1 MDAKNLNQI
10 LVSLLPSLLTEW
22 LPGGKLNGGEFKC
35 GSVRGEAGNSLSVN
49 IRTGV
54 WKDFADSSLPGGD
67 LISLYACINGVSNGE
82 AIKFL
87 QERYGDVRPTTRSA
101 TVVKKEKPKQIPAEI
116 NSPYP
121 TMVAEYKDHNW
132 KGVPSKSWV
141 YRNSKGQPVG
151 IIARYQPTSKKEI
164 LPWVHT
170 DIGWIKGAM
179 DKPRPLY
186 NLPEILASK
195 NPILI
200 VEGEKAAEAAQE
212 LFKNSY
218 TVTTWAGGAEAI
230 KHTDFA
236 PIFGK
241 AVVIWPDA
249 DVPGIKCAEYI
260 CNLLTPHTNDLKLV
274 TPKGKPEGWDVA
286 DAQET
291 MKYEDIVDFLRSN
304 HQVIRPARLPELIPA
319 DTEVTLT
326 KSSDPVPIHNALAIA
341 AELGLQ
347 VDGKMMPVPNSSN
360 VYAILSKVP
369 EFKDICYY
377 DEFKNSYM
385 TSWKTGKLRQWT
397 EVEDRQ
403 LTTYLQSNYGLPKLP
418 KHLVVDALLQCADA
432 NKKNPARDW
441 LESLVWDGTHRLPQL
456 FTTYCGSQDNDYTQA
471 VSKNFMISIV
481 ARVFQP
487 GCKVDNMVI
496 LEGEQGSNKSTF
508 FKCLASQEYFAE
520 SSGDLNSKDFI
531 LNCQGKMVIEMAEL
545 TSLNK
550 KDANE
555 IKKMLSTATDN
566 FRPPYGKSAQAFPR
580 QFVFVGST
588 NDDSYLNDSTGARRF
603 WPIRCSNIDIKKT
616 LQDRDQLFA
625 EAVSCFRDGASWWEV
640 PESAKEEQESRRVS
654 DVWEEVVSDYI
665 RNNKFAVAFKRDDI
679 FKNCLF
685 IDIGKITRADQ
696 MRLSATM
703 SALGYIKDKC
713 QINGQRSYVYKV
725 SNLGQAEQERIKDHL
740 EQKSEKRV
748 VKNYAT
754 NQLVEID

>member
-67 LISLYACINGVSNGE
+67 LIALYACINGVSNGE
-82 AIKFL
+82 AIKYL
-87 QERYGDVRPTTRSA
+87 QERYGDVRPTTRSTA
-101 TVVKKEKPKQIPAEI
+101 VVKKEKPKQIPAEI

-121 TMVAEYKDHNW
+121 TMVAEYKEHNW

-195 NPILI
+195 SPILI

-236 PIFGK
+236 PIYGK

-274 TPKGKPEGWDVA
+274 TPKGKHEGWDVA

-291 MKYEDIVDFLRSN
+291 MKYEDIVSFLREN
-304 HQVIRPARLPELIPA
+304 HQVIRPARLPEVIPA

-326 KSSDPVPIHNALAIA
+326 KSSDPVPIYNALAIA
-341 AELGLQ
+341 AQLGLQ
-347 VDGKMMPVPNSSN
+347 VDGKQMPIPNASN
-360 VYAILSKVP
+360 VYAILAKVP

-377 DEFKNSYM
+377 DEFKNAYM
-385 TSWKTGKLRQWT
+385 TSWKTGVLRQWA

-418 KHLVVDALLQCADA
+418 KHLVVDALLQYADG
-432 NKKNPARDW
+432 NIKHPLREWMN
-441 LESLVWDGTHRLPQL
+441 SLVWDQTPRLDTL
-456 FTTYCGSQDNDYTQA
+456 FINYCGADDTEYVRK
-471 VSKNFMISIV
+471 VSTNFMIKIV
-481 ARVFQP
+481 ARIFKP

-496 LEGEQGSNKSTF
+496 LEGAQGATKSSFFSSLITDEYLLESRHDIESN
-508 FKCLASQEYFAE
+508 
-520 SSGDLNSKDFI
+520 DFI
-531 LNCQGKMVIEMAEL
+531 ISAQGKMFIEIAEL
-545 TSLNK
+545 AGLIKS
-550 KDANE
+550 DAE
-555 IKKMLSTATDN
+555 SIKNIITIRNDI
-566 FRPPYGKSAQAFPR
+566 FRPPYGKVAKNFPR
-580 QFVFVGST
+580 QFCFGGST
-588 NDDSYLNDSTGARRF
+588 NAKQYLKDTTGNRRF
-603 WPIRCSNIDIKKT
+603 WPIACAFIKNDEISR
-616 LQDRDQLFA
+616 DREQLFA
-625 EAVSCFRDGASWWEV
+625 EAVYRFKQGESWWNV
-640 PESAKEEQESRRVS
+640 PLSAKEEQADRLEDAGWEDILLKYLNKRTLLNAVTKDELFLDCLGLEIRDLSNKLYQNKLVESMENIGYEKTRR
-654 DVWEEVVSDYI
+654 
-665 RNNKFAVAFKRDDI
+665 R
-679 FKNCLF
+679 
-685 IDIGKITRADQ
+685 
-696 MRLSATM
+696 
-703 SALGYIKDKC
+703 
-713 QINGQRSYVYKV
+713 INGQRSFVYLKKDEGHV
-725 SNLGQAEQERIKDHL
+725 GQQISDE
-740 EQKSEKRV
+740 KSTTTRV
-748 VKNYAT
+748 VMNYAT
-754 NQLVEID
+754 NQEVKIND